1 MDGYKVLN
9 LNDFDALN
17 IPRLDTQIK
26 TKDLDVQDITLF
38 KANLY
43 NVMFLDLLFTI
54 NLNNKN
60 PVLKINKDKNLR
72 VAVYVDA
79 NRDLWVGYE
88 NIL

>member
-9 LNDFDALN
+9 LNNFDALD
-17 IPRLDTQIK
+17 IPRLDTKIK
-26 TKDLDVQDITLF
+26 TKDLDEQDITLF

-60 PVLKINKDKNLR
+60 PVLKINNDKNLR

>member
-1 MDGYKVLN
+1 MDSYKVLN
-9 LNDFDALN
+9 LNDFDALD
-17 IPRLDTQIK
+17 IPRLDTKIK
-26 TKDLDVQDITLF
+26 TKDLDEQDITLF

-60 PVLKINKDKNLR
+60 PVLKINNDKNLR

>member
-1 MDGYKVLN
+1 MDGYKILN

-17 IPRLDTQIK
+17 IPRLDTQFK

-43 NVMFLDLLFTI
+43 NVMFLDLLFSI

-60 PVLKINKDKNLR
+60 PVIKINNDKNLR

>member
-60 PVLKINKDKNLR
+60 PVVKVNDDKKLR
-72 VAVYVDA
+72 VAVYVDN

-88 NIL
+88 SIL

>member
-17 IPRLDTQIK
+17 IPRLDTKIK
-26 TKDLDVQDITLF
+26 TKDLDEQDITLF

-60 PVLKINKDKNLR
+60 PVLKINNDKNLR

>member
-9 LNDFDALN
+9 LNDFDALD
-17 IPRLDTQIK
+17 IPRLDTKIK
-26 TKDLDVQDITLF
+26 TKDLDEQDITLF

-60 PVLKINKDKNLR
+60 PVLKINNDKSLR

>member
-9 LNDFDALN
+9 INDFDALD
-17 IPRLDTQIK
+17 IPRLDTKIK
-26 TKDLDVQDITLF
+26 TKDLDEQDITLF

-60 PVLKINKDKNLR
+60 PVLKINNDKNLR

>member
-9 LNDFDALN
+9 LDDFDALD

-54 NLNNKN
+54 DLNGKN
-60 PVLKINKDKNLR
+60 PIAKVNKDKKLR
-72 VAVYVDA
+72 VAVYVD
-79 NRDLWVGYE
+79 NNHDLWVGYE

>member
-1 MDGYKVLN
+1 MDGYKILN
-9 LNDFDALN
+9 LNDFDAQN
-17 IPRLDTQIK
+17 ISRLDTQIK

-60 PVLKINKDKNLR
+60 PVIKINNDKNLR

>member
-9 LNDFDALN
+9 LNDFDALD

-60 PVLKINKDKNLR
+60 PVLKINNDKNLR

>member
-9 LNDFDALN
+9 LNDFDALD
-17 IPRLDTQIK
+17 IPRLDTKIK
-26 TKDLDVQDITLF
+26 TKDLDEQDITLF

-43 NVMFLDLLFTI
+43 NVMFLNLLFTI

-60 PVLKINKDKNLR
+60 PVLKINNDKNLR
-72 VAVYVDA
+72 VAAYVDA

>member
-54 NLNNKN
+54 DLNNKN
-60 PVLKINKDKNLR
+60 PVVKVNDDKKLR
-72 VAVYVDA
+72 VAVYVDN

-88 NIL
+88 SIL

>member
-17 IPRLDTQIK
+17 IPRLDTKIK
-26 TKDLDVQDITLF
+26 TKDLDEQDITLF

-60 PVLKINKDKNLR
+60 PVLKINNDKSLR

-79 NRDLWVGYE
+79 NRDLWIGYE

>member
-9 LNDFDALN
+9 LDDFDALD

-54 NLNNKN
+54 DLNGKN
-60 PVLKINKDKNLR
+60 PIAKVNKDKKLR
-72 VAVYVDA
+72 VAVYVDN

>member
-9 LNDFDALN
+9 LNDFDALD
-17 IPRLDTQIK
+17 IPRLDTKIK
-26 TKDLDVQDITLF
+26 TKDLNEQDITLF

-54 NLNNKN
+54 DLNNKN
-60 PVLKINKDKNLR
+60 PVLKINNDKNLR

>member
-9 LNDFDALN
+9 LNDFDALG

-60 PVLKINKDKNLR
+60 PVLKINNDKNLR

>member
-17 IPRLDTQIK
+17 IPRLDTKIK
-26 TKDLDVQDITLF
+26 TKDLDEQDITLF

-60 PVLKINKDKNLR
+60 PVLKINNDKKLR

-79 NRDLWVGYE
+79 NRDLWIGYE

>member
-1 MDGYKVLN
+1 MDGYKILN

-60 PVLKINKDKNLR
+60 PVLKINNDKNLR

>member
-9 LNDFDALN
+9 LNDFDALD
-17 IPRLDTQIK
+17 IPRLDTKIK
-26 TKDLDVQDITLF
+26 TKDLDEQDITLF

-43 NVMFLDLLFTI
+43 NVIFLDLLFTI

-60 PVLKINKDKNLR
+60 PVLKINNDKNLR

>member
-9 LNDFDALN
+9 LNDFDALD
-17 IPRLDTQIK
+17 IPRLDTKIK
-26 TKDLDVQDITLF
+26 TKDLDEQDITLF

-60 PVLKINKDKNLR
+60 PVLKINNDKNLR
-72 VAVYVDA
+72 VAVYVDD

>member
-9 LNDFDALN
+9 LNDFDALD
-17 IPRLDTQIK
+17 IPRLDTKIK
-26 TKDLDVQDITLF
+26 TKDLDEQDITLF

-60 PVLKINKDKNLR
+60 PVLKINNDKNLR

-79 NRDLWVGYE
+79 NRNLWVGYE
-88 NIL
+88 NIV

>member
-9 LNDFDALN
+9 LNDFDALD
-17 IPRLDTQIK
+17 IPRLDTKIK
-26 TKDLDVQDITLF
+26 TKDLDEQDITLF

-60 PVLKINKDKNLR
+60 PVLKINNDKNLR

-79 NRDLWVGYE
+79 NRDLWVGYD

>member
-9 LNDFDALN
+9 LNDFDALD

-54 NLNNKN
+54 NLNSKN
-60 PVLKINKDKNLR
+60 PVLKINNDKNLR

>member
-17 IPRLDTQIK
+17 IPRLDTTVK
-26 TKDLDVQDITLF
+26 TPDLDKQELTVF
-38 KANLY
+38 KANVY

-60 PVLKINKDKNLR
+60 PVVKINNDKNLR

-88 NIL
+88 NNL

>member
-9 LNDFDALN
+9 LDDFDALD

-38 KANLY
+38 RANLY

-54 NLNNKN
+54 DLNGKN
-60 PVLKINKDKNLR
+60 PIAKVNKDKKLR
-72 VAVYVDA
+72 VAVYVDN

>member
-9 LNDFDALN
+9 LNNFDALN
-17 IPRLDTQIK
+17 IPRLDTKIK

-60 PVLKINKDKNLR
+60 PVLKINNDKNLR

>member
-9 LNDFDALN
+9 LNDFDALD
-17 IPRLDTQIK
+17 IPRLDTKIK
-26 TKDLDVQDITLF
+26 TKDLDEQDITLF

-60 PVLKINKDKNLR
+60 PVLKINNDKNLR

>member
-9 LNDFDALN
+9 LNDFDALD
-17 IPRLDTQIK
+17 IPRLDTKIK
-26 TKDLDVQDITLF
+26 TKDLDEQDITLF

-43 NVMFLDLLFTI
+43 NVMFLDLLFT
-54 NLNNKN
+54 LNNKN
-60 PVLKINKDKNLR
+60 PVLKINNDKNLR

>member
-9 LNDFDALN
+9 LNDFDALD

-26 TKDLDVQDITLF
+26 TKDLDEQDITLF

-43 NVMFLDLLFTI
+43 NVIFLDLLFTI

-60 PVLKINKDKNLR
+60 PVLKINNDKNLR

>member
-9 LNDFDALN
+9 LNDFDALD
-17 IPRLDTQIK
+17 IPRLDTKIK
-26 TKDLDVQDITLF
+26 TKDLDEQDITLF

-54 NLNNKN
+54 NLNDKN
-60 PVLKINKDKNLR
+60 PVLKINNDKNLR

>member
-9 LNDFDALN
+9 LNDFDVLD

-60 PVLKINKDKNLR
+60 PVIKINNDKNLR

>member
-9 LNDFDALN
+9 LNDFDALD
-17 IPRLDTQIK
+17 IPRLDTKIK
-26 TKDLDVQDITLF
+26 TKDLDEQDITLF

-54 NLNNKN
+54 NPDNKN
-60 PVLKINKDKNLR
+60 PVLKINNDKNLR

>member
-9 LNDFDALN
+9 LNDFDALD
-17 IPRLDTQIK
+17 IPRLDTKIK
-26 TKDLDVQDITLF
+26 TKDLDEQDITLF

-54 NLNNKN
+54 DINNKN
-60 PVLKINKDKNLR
+60 PVLKINNDKNLR

>member
-60 PVLKINKDKNLR
+60 PVVKVNDNKKLR
-72 VAVYVDA
+72 VAVYVDN

-88 NIL
+88 SIL

>member
-1 MDGYKVLN
+1 MDGYKILN

-17 IPRLDTQIK
+17 IPRLDTQFK

-60 PVLKINKDKNLR
+60 PVIKINNNKNLR

>member
-1 MDGYKVLN
+1 MDGYKILN

-17 IPRLDTQIK
+17 IPRLDTQFK

-60 PVLKINKDKNLR
+60 PVIKINNDKNLR

-88 NIL
+88 NIM